1 MRVTVH
7 GPQAKVTRSLE
18 TLENREMG
26 WQFMQ
31 ATKIFPIILS
41 KMCSKLA
48 FQQMCFLAEKKICVK
63 NFLQKKSNHSRPQMF
78 VGLAKMNQGNDCQ
91 SNLGH
96 QWAYQMPPKVEKSN
110 KPIWRKVN
118 FSCFLSKICPILSK
132 NQCI

>member
-1 MRVTVH
+1 MRVAVL

-48 FQQMCFLAEKKICVK
+48 FQQMCFLAENK
-63 NFLQKKSNHSRPQMF
+63 NMCETFLTKD
-78 VGLAKMNQGNDCQ
+78 VQ
-91 SNLGH
+91 S
-96 QWAYQMPPKVEKSN
+96 
-110 KPIWRKVN
+110 KPV
-118 FSCFLSKICPILSK
+118 
-132 NQCI
+132 